1 LALVDAGFDHRRV
14 RYASTL
20 LGLCLAACASTAPQE
35 APRATVEV
43 AAAVPDIQ
51 SPAVPAP
58 SYVRVLVGGDLLPH
72 RPQLLSAES
81 IGAALVPLRPLFRS
95 ADAVVANYETSTGSI
110 SGIDTST
117 LSLAASP
124 AWMKAVH
131 DDDVTAITLA
141 NNHACDLG
149 GRGLSTSI
157 QAAASLGF
165 TAMGADREQPF
176 AARTLA
182 ERDGHR
188 VCGVAW
194 TTFVNDH
201 RAGCEASGRLALAR
215 PDREGRLRVA
225 KAVADAFQGG
235 CDAVVAIFHGGE
247 EYAPQTHG
255 MLLMARAAAEAGA
268 DAVVIHHPHV
278 VSPLEVLTT
287 EDGRRVP
294 VFASVGNLVSNQ
306 GESWTPAYP
315 ATQADRHLVYL
326 NGWTRVGML
335 ADLELR
341 VDAGA
346 GRQRVVAWGY
356 HLVFTDND
364 HVLDKSNPHPHI
376 AARTLDRAEDRAVID
391 KLARDAEGPRAVF
404 DDPCWIERDGADATA
419 GPSCRP

>member
-1 LALVDAGFDHRRV
+1 M

-20 LGLCLAACASTAPQE
+20 FGFWLAACASAAPQKTPH
-35 APRATVEV
+35 ASVAI
-43 AAAVPDIQ
+43 AAAVPVIEMP
-51 SPAVPAP
+51 PAPLP

-72 RPQLLSAES
+72 RPQLLSPES
-81 IGAALVPLRPLFRS
+81 IGASLVPLSPLFRS
-95 ADAVVANYETSTGSI
+95 ADAVVANYETATGEI
-110 SGIDTST
+110 SGIDPST
-117 LSLAASP
+117 LSLAATP
-124 AWMKAVH
+124 AWMKAVRG
-131 DDDVTAITLA
+131 DDVTAITLA

-149 GRGLSTSI
+149 GSGLSASI
-157 QAAASLGF
+157 QTAGELGF
-165 TAMGADREQPF
+165 AAMGAAREEPF

-201 RAGCEASGRLALAR
+201 RPGCETTGRVAMAK
-215 PDREGRLRVA
+215 PSREGRLRVA
-225 KAVADAFQGG
+225 KAVADAIQGG
-235 CDAVVAIFHGGE
+235 CDAVIAIFHGGE
-247 EYAPQTHG
+247 EYAPQTRG
-255 MLLMARAAAEAGA
+255 MLAMARAAAEAGA

-278 VSPLEVLTT
+278 VSPLEVMTT
-287 EDGRRVP
+287 EDGRHVP

-306 GESWTPAYP
+306 GESWTPALP
-315 ATQADRHLVYL
+315 ATQADRRIVYL
-326 NGWTRVGML
+326 NGWTRLGML

-341 VDAGA
+341 LDPQA

-364 HVLDKSNPHPHI
+364 HVLDKSNPHPRI
-376 AARTLDRAEDRAVID
+376 EARVLDRDEDRAVVD
-391 KLARDAEGPRAVF
+391 KLARDAGGPRAVF